1 MLESVRQK
9 RIVQET
15 LNLGPSQKIGG
26 KTMTKTARSYDEAI
40 ELLRL
45 RDEKKQGKKGAR
57 QWTKNLVRLMSSR

>member
-1 MLESVRQK
+1 MLESVRQE

-15 LNLGPSQKIGG
+15 LNLGPSHKIGG

-45 RDEKKQGKKGAR
+45 RDEQKQGKNRTR
-57 QWTKNLVRLMSSR
+57 QWTKNLVRLMSSH